1 MAIRPRSPYLLRLST
16 LRQRAQRRYRFRSNS
31 RVGAPSPIR
40 RPRSNRIRSVQAS
53 ISSTTPLRARF
64 LTPIQPIRLFHT
76 PPTPSPP
83 NPPAVVRSNITF
95 PPLPEGV
102 RFHARFTDDDI
113 IVTADL
119 TAESVNEEEDHPED
133 YQDYSS
139 AAINNVPLAHIV
151 SSGEPYVLVPATK
164 LED

>member
-1 MAIRPRSPYLLRLST
+1 M
-16 LRQRAQRRYRFRSNS
+16 
-31 RVGAPSPIR
+31 
-40 RPRSNRIRSVQAS
+40 QAS

-64 LTPIQPIRLFHT
+64 LTPIQPIRLFRT

-83 NPPAVVRSNITF
+83 NPPAVVRSNISF

-113 IVTADL
+113 IETVDL
-119 TAESVNEEEDHPED
+119 TGVQDTDEEESVNEEEDHPED

-139 AAINNVPLAHIV
+139 YAINNVPSARVV